1 MPSVPQ
7 DFNPAMA
14 PAPPAGPRRSRWT
27 RPLNIA
33 CRTVHIAATG
43 MLLGGHVF
51 GAPAAS
57 LYLPLGVAIVTGA
70 GLIALELYTT
80 PGWAYQGCAAFVYVK
95 LVLLCVVPFAWD
107 YRVPILLAVVGLA
120 SVGSHATRAIRHYSF
135 RFRRVMV
142 GPTSSV

>member
-7 DFNPAMA
+7 DSS
-14 PAPPAGPRRSRWT
+14 PPPGTVPSARPRRVRWS
-27 RPLNIA
+27 RPLNIG
-33 CRTVHIAATG
+33 CRTIHIAATG
-43 MLLGGHVF
+43 VLLGGHVF
-51 GAPAAS
+51 GAPAAG
-57 LYLPLGVAIVTGA
+57 LYLPLGVAIASGA

-80 PGWAYQGCAAFVYVK
+80 PGWAYQGCAVFVYVK
-95 LVLLCVVPFAWD
+95 LALLCVVPFAWD

-135 RFRRVMV
+135 RFKRVMV